1 VVAFRRAAD
10 DEVPESKCFGYVQIY
25 DDKPRRRRFGLMKS
39 QGLQDHPQ
47 VVFLSDGGEEVRL
60 VLT

>member
-1 VVAFRRAAD
+1 
-10 DEVPESKCFGYVQIY
+10 VQIY